1 MMEKIL
7 MLKPKFRFPVRLT
20 SAIVMSLLVALFAM
34 AAVSCGS
41 DDAEEEAPAAKAEPT
56 KKPAA
61 KAEPTK
67 APPTAVPPKEGGGT
81 LIVANDLIGPRAFRP
96 SVITGGAHS
105 AFGLQD
111 WGMYDFLLRADY
123 SAPPDFGEPGGDG
136 LATSWVLDRPGN
148 TITFTIRDDA
158 KWNCDEGGMVTAHDI
173 VYSFTESMQEG
184 TKSTRGPGLKTWQE
198 SWEVVDDTTALL
210 HLVEGKL
217 PGDWPMAVGNHGGGS
232 IPIVS
237 KKLADLGG
245 DKDLTTF
252 CGSGPFHITSWTSEE
267 EVVAEPVPDNYRAKP
282 NMIDELRVVQIAE
295 TNAKIAALKTGEVH
309 MANLPLKFIGATNN
323 DIADSWLQPTGK
335 YQPQTVYF
343 GGNFWARTSYGF
355 DDPPKEIFP
364 REGLKA
370 DADHPWIGNPD
381 DPDSM
386 ENARKVRWAMSM
398 AIDRESLTRNVFAGL
413 GGSTYTYTDVMP
425 NHPRFNPEWKVEY
438 DVEGAKKLLAEAGVP
453 DGFSMDFWV
462 SPDNTAAVDPEC
474 FEAIAQMWQDIG
486 VNASIEKTVYAARR
500 PTLVARSIDIPFA
513 HHTFFLT
520 LDQPKGGSLVPT
532 GGFNHGIELPEE
544 IGKFRYDNETETDLE
559 KRIQNNLDMQDYM
572 SHWQLMASTVTL
584 QPTWLLLGEVA
595 EWKPHQQAWGM
606 FNSPESVKMKK

>member
-1 MMEKIL
+1 
-7 MLKPKFRFPVRLT
+7 MLKLNFDVPKKFGAVV
-20 SAIVMSLLVALFAM
+20 IMGLLVGLLAIT
-34 AAVSCGS
+34 AVACGS
-41 DDAEEEAPAAKAEPT
+41 DDEEEAAAPAAPAADKAPAA
-56 KKPAA
+56 AA

-105 AFGLQD
+105 AVGLQD

-123 SAPPDFGEPGGDG
+123 SAPPTFGEGGGDG
-136 LATSWVLDRPGN
+136 LATEWTLDRPGN
-148 TITFTIRDDA
+148 KITFTIRDDA
-158 KWNCDEGGMVTAHDI
+158 KWNCDEGGGMVDAHDI
-173 VYSFTESMQEG
+173 VYSFTESMKEG
-184 TKSTRGPGLKTWQE
+184 TKSTRGPGLKTWME
-198 SWEVVDDTTALL
+198 SWEATDDRTAVVP
-210 HLVEGKL
+210 LVPGKL
-217 PGDWPMAVGNHGGGS
+217 PSDWMMAIGNHGGGS

-267 EVVAEPVPDNYRAKP
+267 EVVAAPVPDNYRAKP

-295 TNAKIAALKTGEVH
+295 ANAKVAALKTGEVH
-309 MANLPLKFIGATNN
+309 MANLPLKFTGPTN
-323 DIADSWLQPTGK
+323 DAIDGSWLQPVGK

-343 GGNFWARTSYGF
+343 AGNFWARTSYGF

-370 DADHPWIGNPD
+370 DAAHPWIGNPD
-381 DPDSM
+381 DDESM
-386 ENARKVRWAMSM
+386 ENARKVRWALSM
-398 AIDRESLTRNVFAGL
+398 AIDRESLTRNVFNGL

-425 NHPRFNPEWKVEY
+425 DHERFNPEWKVEY

-453 DGFSMDFWV
+453 DGFEMDFWV
-462 SPDNTAAVDPEC
+462 SPDNTAAVDPEA

-520 LDQPKGGSLVPT
+520 IDQPKGGSLVPT
-532 GGFNHGIELPEE
+532 GGFNHGVELPEE
-544 IGKFRYDNETETDLE
+544 IGQLRYANETETDLE
-559 KRIQNNLDMQDYM
+559 QRIQNNLKMQDYL

-584 QPTWLLLGEVA
+584 QPTWTVRPEVA
-595 EWKPHQQAWGM
+595 DWKPHQQAWGM
-606 FNSPESVKMKK
+606 FNSPETVKMKK